1 MIDWIDHPALKD
13 MDPAKKELFKMAAS
27 QVEGKSGKAM
37 APLMMSLIMNANRH
51 GIKFT
56 PDEMSLILE
65 LMKEGKSPSEQQNID
80 KTVNL
85 VQGMIKKQS
94 KQPQKK

>member
-1 MIDWIDHPALKD
+1 MIDWIDHPALKN
-13 MDPAKKELFKMAAS
+13 MEPAKKELFKMAAT

-37 APLMMSLIMNANRH
+37 APLMMSLIMNANKR

-56 PDEMSLILE
+56 PDEMTLILE
-65 LMKEGKSPSEQQNID
+65 LMKEGKSPAEQQDID

-94 KQPQKK
+94 KK